1 MGAAEYI
8 AQRSDKITQ
17 GKADTLD
24 TIGEFHVLQ
33 RQVLALR
40 QIVQVERLKEP
51 NASLS
56 VAMAGNVGAIE
67 QLEEAFDS
75 VVDSVEKMPA
85 AFLAVEAAEARLEAA
100 MPSTEPPS
108 S

>member
-8 AQRSDKITQ
+8 AQRSSQITQ
-17 GKADTLD
+17 GKADTLT
-24 TIGEFHVLQ
+24 TIGEFHALQ
-33 RQVLALR
+33 RKVLTLR
-40 QIVQVERLKEP
+40 QSVQVERLKEP
-51 NASLS
+51 DRALMLAMEEN
-56 VAMAGNVGAIE
+56 VAAI
-67 QLEEAFDS
+67 QLLEDAFDG
-75 VVDSVEKMPA
+75 VVDRVEALPS